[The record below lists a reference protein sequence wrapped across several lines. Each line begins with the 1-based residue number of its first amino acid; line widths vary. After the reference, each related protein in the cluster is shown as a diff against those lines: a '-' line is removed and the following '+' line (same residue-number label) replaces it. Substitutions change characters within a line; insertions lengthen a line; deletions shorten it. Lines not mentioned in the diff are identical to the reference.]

1 MSSSDSSDSCPKRD
15 EFTHQMQLQLYD
27 GLGLPVDGTKFW
39 INLKIVKIGKDVR
52 IQFPVINFQTGPVA
66 SNDPYDGGFG
76 GGYIYTSDGY
86 LPENLRT
93 ADALYHSYLVP
104 SNNGWSLAFTYS
116 NPVLP
121 LPVTGYILGL
131 TFYGGIVISAA
142 GTFQNLIAPGPQ
154 TMMPTTI
161 SYIVEP
167 QEKLCTNF
175 VIDKGASNITEFINI
190 DSASDG
196 YRDTHVNDAFDGLF
210 AWAWTSNANIPDK
223 TNGTLNLFV
232 AVGKVKNGKLK
243 VKKPVQLTN
252 LPPNVLVWDTAVAI
266 NRMDK
271 NNIVVSYGLID
282 NTNPEIPG
290 IACRV
295 VSFDGGKTWPEIYTY
310 TAFTGS
316 ISGTTLTVTNVAYGT
331 IAIGQVIYAYY
342 VLPGIVSGTVITG
355 FGTGTGGV
363 GTYTVNISQNVP
375 STYIIATPPLNGQ
388 IPLIPSLADG
398 FGDNRGV
405 AADKFGNIW
414 YGTTNYFD
422 PTGTYPANTPTFW
435 ISSDKG
441 VTFSIAYTA
450 PLPLNLGVDFYDLPQ
465 FCFGGDGL
473 GNYGLWWTA
482 DYFAIATNIGI
493 VPVVAFIPISGL
505 GIGNVGTATPVQFLY
520 SLSNTQYTP
529 CVTASEDGR
538 VWCQSFM
545 DVFSTFMPGVIRFK
559 SPGPVDS
566 NYAGPWQ
573 NALPNN
579 PSGYSL
585 SNFISYPQVPGIAS
599 GYVNSVQTVI
609 YDEKRQALYSLR
621 CQQAPDWAQSMRIYL
636 MISRDN
642 GQSWSNPFY
651 ISNCNFA
658 NRGFPSMALDT
669 KTKDLVFGWYDGRK
683 DKTEKSVQYAGAVLY
698 KEQLD
703 EMVEKIPLSNPLF
716 TLPPATTPIPPNVEA
731 LKDPKVKKLIESRI
745 KNLRDRRDRRKNR
758 KIVKP

>member
-1 MSSSDSSDSCPKRD
+1 MSSSDSSDSCSKRD
-15 EFTHQMQLQLYD
+15 EFTHPMQLQLYD
-27 GLGLPVDGTKFW
+27 GLGLPVDGTQFW
-39 INLKIVKIGKDVR
+39 VNLKIIKKGKKVK

-93 ADALYHSYLVP
+93 ATALYHSYLVP
-104 SNNGWSLAFTYS
+104 SNNGWSLAFTYA

-154 TMMPTTI
+154 TMLPTTI

-175 VIDKGASNITEFINI
+175 IIDKGASNITEFTNI
-190 DSASDG
+190 GPAADG
-196 YRDTHVNDAFDGLF
+196 YRDSHVNDAFDGLF

-223 TNGTLNLFV
+223 TNGTMNLFV

-252 LPPNVLVWDTAVAI
+252 FPPNVIAWDTAIAI

-271 NNIVVSYGLID
+271 NNIVVSYLLLD
-282 NTNPEIPG
+282 WTNPVVPSAG
-290 IACRV
+290 CRA
-295 VSFDGGKTWPEIYTY
+295 VSFDGGKTWPSPYVY

-316 ISGTTLTVTNVAYGT
+316 ITGTTLTVTNVAYGT

-342 VLPGIVSGTVITG
+342 VSPGIVSGTVITG

-375 STYIIATPPLNGQ
+375 STYIIASPPLNGQ
-388 IPLIPSLADG
+388 IPLPPSLSSG
-398 FGDNRGV
+398 PGDNRGV
-405 AADKFGNIW
+405 SADKFGNIW
-414 YGTTNYFD
+414 YFTTNFLD
-422 PTGTYPANTPTFW
+422 PTGTYVTDTPTFW

-441 VTFSIAYTA
+441 VTFAIAYTA
-450 PLPLNLGVDFYDLPQ
+450 PLPLVLGVDEYDFPQ
-465 FCFGGDGL
+465 FCFGGDGQ
-473 GNYGLWWTA
+473 GHYGIWWCA
-482 DYFAIATNIGI
+482 DYVNGI
-493 VPVVAFIPISGL
+493 TGDITPVTAFIPITGL
-505 GIGNVGTATPVQFLY
+505 GIDNVGTATPLQFLS
-520 SLSNTQYTP
+520 SLIDTQYLP
-529 CVTASEDGR
+529 CLTASSDGR
-538 VWCQSFM
+538 VWCQSFT
-545 DVFSTFMPGVIRFK
+545 DDTSAFMPSAIRFK

-579 PSGYSL
+579 PSGEGV
-585 SNFISYPQVPGIAS
+585 SNFISYPQIPGIAS
-599 GYVNSVQTVI
+599 GYFNSVQTII

-621 CQQAPDWAQSMRIYL
+621 CQQAPDWDQSMRIYL

-651 ISNCNFA
+651 ISNSNLA
-658 NRGFPSMALDT
+658 NRGFPSMALDISG
-669 KTKDLVFGWYDGRK
+669 DLVFGWYDGRN
-683 DKTEKSVQYAGAVLY
+683 DKTEKSVQYVGAVLP

-703 EMVEKIPLSNPLF
+703 KMVEKISLSNPLF
-716 TLPPATTPIPPNVEA
+716 DLGPATTPIPPNATA
-731 LKDPKVKKLIESRI
+731 LKDPKVKKLIESRFKAI
-745 KNLRDRRDRRKNR
+745 KARRDRRLKR
-758 KIVKP
+758 RPVKP